1 MKKYFLIILVLGLL
15 TVSLLTINSC
25 TSYFNSDNQNLNE
38 LETSPQNAS
47 AIVIGASYIRVP
59 ENAKVI
65 TQVDRVIKDTSSNI
79 NINTDPGQIPK
90 SPNQLVPYMEGAR
103 IAELIKYANVQVIPI
118 TGVTIKNINGNWYG
132 PDEHD
137 NYIFSVDP
145 SKTGPSF
152 SINGADNTT
161 KIEVNTHGMNV
172 MVHGAIKNNAFL
184 VVACG
189 DLPGKAKAEMYM
201 AARGINCYAPCD
213 RFTANV
219 MGYNGTGIIL
229 GGEPIRAGVNGKE
242 AIIGGQPISI
252 DKNEK
257 IIIQTTTKKYPDQY
271 CDTPNRYFKELESVY
286 NVTLNTDVVDATIGE
301 TDKVVNEAQIT
312 RAKVIAVRVLKA
324 EDKEPVEKWL
334 KSDKNNRAI
343 IFHSAAYT
351 QGYSLFFEFPEQVTG
366 QDPRPIFIK
375 QTTKSNLN
383 QIFNGIRSIWSSI

>member
-1 MKKYFLIILVLGLL
+1 MF
-15 TVSLLTINSC
+15 TSNSC
-25 TSYFNSDNQNLNE
+25 TSYFNSNSQNLSD

-47 AIVIGASYIRVP
+47 TIVIGASYICVP

-79 NINTDPGQIPK
+79 NINTNPGQIPK
-90 SPNQLVPYMEGAR
+90 SPKQLVPYMEGAR
-103 IAELIKYANVQVIPI
+103 IAELMKYANVQVTPI

-137 NYIFSVDP
+137 DYIFGVDP
-145 SKTGPSF
+145 SKIGPLF
-152 SINGADNTT
+152 SINGSDKTT

-172 MVHGAIKNNAFL
+172 MVPGAIKNNAFL

-219 MGYNGTGIIL
+219 MGYNGTGVIL

-252 DKNEK
+252 NKNEK
-257 IIIQTTTKKYPDQY
+257 IIVQTTTKKYPDQY
-271 CDTPNRYFKELESVY
+271 CDTPNRYFKELESFY

-301 TDKVVNEAQIT
+301 TNKVVNEAQIT
-312 RAKVIAVRVLKA
+312 GAKVIAVRILKA
-324 EDKEPVEKWL
+324 QDKEPVEKWL
-334 KSDKNNRAI
+334 KADKNNRAI

-383 QIFNGIRSIWSSI
+383 QIFNGIRSTWN

>member
-1 MKKYFLIILVLGLL
+1 MF
-15 TVSLLTINSC
+15 TSNSC
-25 TSYFNSDNQNLNE
+25 TSYFNSNSQNLSD

-47 AIVIGASYIRVP
+47 TIVIGASYICVP

-79 NINTDPGQIPK
+79 NINTNPGQIPK
-90 SPNQLVPYMEGAR
+90 SPKQLVPYMEGAR
-103 IAELIKYANVQVIPI
+103 IAELMKYANVQVTPI

-137 NYIFSVDP
+137 NYIFGVDP
-145 SKTGPSF
+145 SKIGPLF
-152 SINGADNTT
+152 SINGSDKTT

-172 MVHGAIKNNAFL
+172 MVPGAIKNNAFL

-219 MGYNGTGIIL
+219 MGYNGTGVIL

-252 DKNEK
+252 NKNEK
-257 IIIQTTTKKYPDQY
+257 IIVQTTTKKYPDQY
-271 CDTPNRYFKELESVY
+271 CDTPNRYFKELESFY

-301 TDKVVNEAQIT
+301 TNKVVNEAQIT
-312 RAKVIAVRVLKA
+312 GAKVIAVRILKA
-324 EDKEPVEKWL
+324 QDKEPVEKWL
-334 KSDKNNRAI
+334 KADKNNRAI

-383 QIFNGIRSIWSSI
+383 QIFNGIRSTWN